1 MNLFQSACLPIATTL
16 MVACGGG
23 GGGSAPTA
31 VPATAAAAATKAE
44 GVYAGSLKSAALPS
58 GAFNAIVLEDDSLW
72 AIYGT
77 ADPQGRL
84 TVFGFINGSGTSANG
99 AYTVAGAKDFYYT
112 GAVASGTVNATYSP
126 GVSIAGTTTGL
137 TGSASTFSGTTAAI
151 AGYTYAS
158 SASLSDIAGTWSGS
172 ILSGAAATLTITSGG
187 TYTGASAGC
196 TISGTV
202 TPRASGKNVFDVSYV
217 NGAAPCASPG
227 LTAKGIGVVS
237 SLANGQKQLIVA
249 GTNESK
255 STGTVFFAQR

>member
-1 MNLFQSACLPIATTL
+1 MNMFRFACVPVATTL

-23 GGGSAPTA
+23 GGTSAPTA
-31 VPATAAAAATKAE
+31 AVAATATKAE

-58 GAFNAIVLEDDSLW
+58 GAFNAIVLEDDSMW

-99 AYTVAGAKDFYYT
+99 TYTVASAKDFYST
-112 GAVASGTVNATYSP
+112 GAVASGTINATYSP

-137 TGSASTFSGTTAAI
+137 TGSTSTFSGTTAAI
-151 AGYTYAS
+151 TGYTYS
-158 SASLSDIAGTWSGS
+158 SPASLSAIAGTWSGS
-172 ILSGAAATLTITSGG
+172 ILSGAVATLTITSGG